1 MLSNRNIQGQGSLE
15 LLMAYMALPIEEYW
29 QSVAQQFSLSQLSN
43 IQLSDKKISSKLKEL
58 KIEEHIEDWKN
69 SEERT
74 FGNVI
79 EPATGFILINIG
91 DITWHKELHPEASF
105 RIIHFDPAL
114 SKDSPHQEAIWRE
127 WIRQINLFQFLPRLL
142 ISTPGWTGEQQSS
155 SISTYSILVNRF
167 DSTFLSGK
175 DNSSEIKKSWT
186 ELNELVVIECRPIL
200 EAIKKLNID
209 HSVPIPEVGFELE
222 GDKGE
227 VIGQAELA
235 WPDKKIVV
243 LNEEDDSKVF
253 DQGDW
258 TYWFISNSPETIA
271 KAIFEAF

>member
-1 MLSNRNIQGQGSLE
+1 M
-15 LLMAYMALPIEEYW
+15 
-29 QSVAQQFSLSQLSN
+29 SN
-43 IQLSDKKISSKLKEL
+43 IKLSDKKISSKLKEL

-114 SKDSPHQEAIWRE
+114 SNDSPHQEAIWRE

-175 DNSSEIKKSWT
+175 DNSSEIKKSWI
-186 ELNELVVIECRPIL
+186 ELTELVVIECRPIL

-209 HSVPIPEVGFELE
+209 DSVPIPEVGFELE

-258 TYWFISNSPETIA
+258 TYWFIGNSPETIA

>member
-29 QSVAQQFSLSQLSN
+29 QCVAQQFSLSQLSN

-105 RIIHFDPAL
+105 RIVHFDPAL
-114 SKDSPHQEAIWRE
+114 SNDSPHQEAIWRE
-127 WIRQINLFQFLPRLL
+127 WIRQ
-142 ISTPGWTGEQQSS
+142 
-155 SISTYSILVNRF
+155 
-167 DSTFLSGK
+167 K
-175 DNSSEIKKSWT
+175 
-186 ELNELVVIECRPIL
+186 
-200 EAIKKLNID
+200 
-209 HSVPIPEVGFELE
+209 
-222 GDKGE
+222 
-227 VIGQAELA
+227 IGRAH
-235 WPDKKIVV
+235 V
-243 LNEEDDSKVF
+243 
-253 DQGDW
+253 
-258 TYWFISNSPETIA
+258 
-271 KAIFEAF
+271 